1 MIGVLLGV
9 YLPALGYGPRM
20 LGTIVGVGLAGAA
33 VATAAVMF
41 GGARWNARRTL
52 IAVTMCSAAGAVGL
66 ALGSRPALLLAAA
79 FLGMVNGMG
88 RDRGA
93 ALVVEQTLLPATATD
108 RERTTAFARYH
119 VLQDAGHA
127 LGALFASAP
136 AWFTRFGVA
145 PGIAS
150 DRAAVLGY
158 AGLSLLPVLL
168 YARLGTAAAP
178 TDAHQRIALSP
189 ASRGILWRIS
199 ALFALDGIGGG
210 FLTATLVAY
219 FFHMRFGVGVEVV
232 APLFVG
238 ARILNAVSHLGAAWL
253 ARRIGLV
260 PTMVWTHLPSS
271 LLLVTMGF
279 APNFAVAAILF
290 LVREGLVEMDVPTRQ
305 SYVMG
310 VVRPEERAF
319 AAGVTHLVRLG
330 AWAVAPFIAGV
341 CMQGVSLVAPLVLG
355 AALKITYDLLL
366 WRAFRRLRP
375 PEEAQRA

>member
-9 YLPALGYGPRM
+9 YLPALGYGPGM
-20 LGTIVGVGLAGAA
+20 LGTVVGAGLAGAA
-33 VATAAVMF
+33 IATAAVMLS
-41 GGARWNARRTL
+41 GARWNPRRTL
-52 IAVTMCSAAGAVGL
+52 LAVTICSALGAMGL
-66 ALGSRPALLLAAA
+66 ALGSHPGMLLAAA

-93 ALVVEQTLLPATATD
+93 ALVVEQSLLPATATD

-127 LGALFASAP
+127 LGALLASAP
-136 AWFTRFGVA
+136 AWMARLGVA
-145 PGIAS
+145 PGVAS
-150 DRAAVLGY
+150 DRAAVLAY
-158 AGLSLLPVLL
+158 AALSLLPVAL
-168 YARLGTAAAP
+168 YARLTPAPAAARP
-178 TDAHQRIALSP
+178 RVALSP

-210 FLTATLVAY
+210 FLTSALVAY
-219 FFHMRFGVGVEVV
+219 FFHVRFGVGIEMV

-310 VVRPEERAF
+310 VVRPEERAI
-319 AAGVTHLVRLG
+319 AAGVTQLVRLG
-330 AWAVAPFIAGV
+330 AWAVAPFIAGF
-341 CMQGVSLVAPLVLG
+341 CMQGVSLMAPLVLG
-355 AALKITYDLLL
+355 AAMKITYDLLL
-366 WRAFRRLRP
+366 WRAFRRRRP
-375 PEEAQRA
+375 PEEIQRVN